1 MKQLQAN
8 SVGSGLGSTSR
19 EARAGRGS
27 FEVLSPP
34 FYFYYTAFGG
44 IRCLLSIS
52 MERTKRRTCMLL
64 LIINISVGWIR
75 TSIIMV

>member
-8 SVGSGLGSTSR
+8 SVGSGFGSTSR